1 MLILGF
7 GSLKSRDC
15 DMGICTSSYI
25 YTPLSASVSVSVSI
39 CICISVSIYRYQYT
53 HLHICDWVLAPL
65 PGGGDV
71 INVREKKVI
80 YVTHSCLRGRAWYLA
95 HRGRRI
101 NIGSRRE
108 GWRSKKGR
116 WVVREKKE
124 ENERKREKERQRKK
138 KR

>member
-1 MLILGF
+1 M
-7 GSLKSRDC
+7 
-15 DMGICTSSYI
+15 
-25 YTPLSASVSVSVSI
+25 
-39 CICISVSIYRYQYT
+39 
-53 HLHICDWVLAPL
+53 
-65 PGGGDV
+65 
-71 INVREKKVI
+71 
-80 YVTHSCLRGRAWYLA
+80 RGRAWYLA

-138 KR
+138 KKVERKGKRRTTLPLTHIYSRRHLGQDPAGM